1 VGGVILISLKGDRL
15 LYIIPLHFHMINNVS
30 EYEALINNLHITIEF
45 GVQQFY
51 ICGDSELVINQLMGE
66 SNCRNPHMAAYHQE
80 VRNLEEKFDGFE
92 LHHILP
98 RDNEVAV
105 THPYTNG

>member
-1 VGGVILISLKGDRL
+1 
-15 LYIIPLHFHMINNVS
+15 
-30 EYEALINNLHITIEF
+30 
-45 GVQQFY
+45 
-51 ICGDSELVINQLMGE
+51 
-66 SNCRNPHMAAYHQE
+66 MAAYHQE

-98 RDNEVAV
+98 HDNEVAV